1 VKPILARIAG
11 YGFLVLGIVGLVLPF
26 LQGVLFILI
35 GLLILSRYEPWAAR
49 LLDSLKRRFPPLEAM
64 TDRAQGLMR
73 RWSRIALVRGRR
85 LFRLG
90 R

>member
-1 VKPILARIAG
+1 MKPILARIAG
-11 YGFLVLGIVGLVLPF
+11 YGFLFLGIIGLVLPF

-49 LLDSLKRRFPPLEAM
+49 LLDRLKRRFPPLADM
-64 TDRAQGLMR
+64 TERADGLMR
-73 RWSRIALVRGRR
+73 RWSRIAMVRGRR
-85 LFRLG
+85 LLRFG